1 MNWTFLFT
9 RADGQTLTLGP
20 PPCRILS
27 VSGTD
32 NGSFDF
38 STAENAG
45 IDGVILTGR
54 KIPPRQIEITGDLDY
69 RQGDRLRE
77 QLIRF
82 FSPAL
87 SGKAVANRNGLQRK
101 IGYEAQSLL
110 FDQGTLYSPQTYTLR
125 LYCPS
130 PCWEDMSDYG
140 KNLAAAVPLIGF
152 PLILPAGAEAHGRG
166 SRRFLTGY
174 TTTNRKAFLENN
186 GEAPAGIRAV
196 VSATRGQVVNPSVT
210 LTDTGER
217 IKVNL
222 TMAKGDRLE
231 ISTVARKK
239 TVTWNG
245 ENVFHMTD
253 RSSVFFS
260 IPIGGGTVEYDAEDG
275 YTNLDLR
282 LYYTPAYL
290 GV

>member
-1 MNWTFLFT
+1 M
-9 RADGQTLTLGP
+9 DG
-20 PPCRILS
+20 
-27 VSGTD
+27 
-32 NGSFDF
+32 
-38 STAENAG
+38 
-45 IDGVILTGR
+45 
-54 KIPPRQIEITGDLDY
+54 
-69 RQGDRLRE
+69 LRE
-77 QLIRF
+77 KMMRF
-82 FSPAL
+82 FSPSL

-140 KNLAAAVPLIGF
+140 KNLAASVPLIGF

-260 IPIGGGTVEYDAEDG
+260 IPIGGGTVEYNAEDG

-282 LYYTPAYL
+282 LYYTPLYL
-290 GV
+290 GL

>member
-45 IDGVILTGR
+45 IDGAILTGR
-54 KIPPRQIEITGDLDY
+54 KMPPRQIEITGDLDY

-77 QLIRF
+77 RLIRF

-110 FDQGTLYSPQTYTLR
+110 FDQATLYSPMAYTLR

-152 PLILPAGAEAHGRG
+152 PWCFRRGTRPTAGAAGGSSPATPPPTGRP
-166 SRRFLTGY
+166 FW
-174 TTTNRKAFLENN
+174 K
-186 GEAPAGIRAV
+186 
-196 VSATRGQVVNPSVT
+196 TRGPPLWGS
-210 LTDTGER
+210 GR
-217 IKVNL
+217 
-222 TMAKGDRLE
+222 
-231 ISTVARKK
+231 
-239 TVTWNG
+239 
-245 ENVFHMTD
+245 
-253 RSSVFFS
+253 
-260 IPIGGGTVEYDAEDG
+260 
-275 YTNLDLR
+275 
-282 LYYTPAYL
+282 
-290 GV
+290 

>member
-174 TTTNRKAFLENN
+174 TTTNRKENN

-210 LTDTGER
+210 LMDTGER

-260 IPIGGGTVEYDAEDG
+260 IPIGGGTVEYNAEDG

-282 LYYTPAYL
+282 LYYTPLYL
-290 GV
+290 GL